1 MLNAFWTIFEIFI
14 WGIWIWTLIT
24 VFIDIFRSHDLSGS
38 TKALWFLFVL
48 IFPLIGVIVYLIVR
62 GGSMHHRSIWQFH
75 PRGSGASNDFPPTA
89 AGPPPSRADQLEKLA
104 SLRDRDVITAEEF
117 QQEKARILA

>member
-1 MLNAFWTIFEIFI
+1 M
-14 WGIWIWTLIT
+14 
-24 VFIDIFRSHDLSGS
+24 
-38 TKALWFLFVL
+38 
-48 IFPLIGVIVYLIVR
+48 IFPLIGVIVYLVVR

>member
-1 MLNAFWTIFEIFI
+1 MPEESESPGALP
-14 WGIWIWTLIT
+14 
-24 VFIDIFRSHDLSGS
+24 DILP
-38 TKALWFLFVL
+38 
-48 IFPLIGVIVYLIVR
+48 IFPLTGVIACLIIC
-62 GGSMHHRSIWQFH
+62 GGSMHHRSIWQFQ
-75 PRGSGASNDFPPTA
+75 PRASGASSDFPPTA

>member
-1 MLNAFWTIFEIFI
+1 M
-14 WGIWIWTLIT
+14 
-24 VFIDIFRSHDLSGS
+24 
-38 TKALWFLFVL
+38 

-62 GGSMHHRSIWQFH
+62 GGSMHHRSIWQSQ
-75 PRGSGASNDFPPTA
+75 PGNYGPGSDFLA
-89 AGPPPSRADQLEKLA
+89 AGRESSRADQLEKLA